1 MKILRIQGKNLAS
14 IAGEFDIDFTAAP
27 LRSAGIFAICGPT
40 GAGKSTILDAICL
53 ALFNNMPR
61 TTGIEGTKMPDV
73 GQEFIQ
79 QGDRRQILRRGT
91 AEAMAAV
98 EFIAVDGKSY
108 RSVWRV
114 WRANNKISGKLQ
126 PAELR
131 VYPLGDP
138 SPITTGISESENKL
152 IQLIGLNYNQFTR
165 TVLLAQNEF
174 ARFLKA
180 RKEEKAEVL
189 EKLTGTEIYSV
200 ISNTVYSKTT
210 AIRNEWKELS
220 ARMGNIRLLTQEEIE
235 TLQQQSAKLLKH
247 EKALQQKNEEI
258 QRKIRWIEQ
267 LEQINQSKS
276 EAQATLSDAQKVQAE
291 AQAQSVWLQQM
302 ESIESSRL
310 FWIEKNECTTHL
322 VSQTELL
329 RQTEQALSDLNE
341 KATQTLQSV
350 ERQKSLVNQYTT
362 QYNKLKPELLE
373 SRRLDIGIVNA
384 RQVEQE
390 SRKTLTDLQDKI
402 KVHQKIQD
410 SRYSRILQQRELDD
424 KLKEWFRKNRQ
435 HEQMCL
441 NIKLIESFLDTAYT
455 QRLQVIENQSLYTST
470 LQQLTVS
477 RQQLELQRRE
487 IETSIQRHN
496 DLLQLRQQ
504 QQISVNRF
512 PISELRNRKE
522 QLRLQR
528 ERLLQEITLTEKL
541 DKTRQE
547 LRKRQDKLQQ
557 QQQNLQAL
565 KVRLTEYKKEIE
577 IAEIK
582 YTTIRHTLEQ
592 ARLSVSENVVR
603 LRAQLEE
610 NTPCPVCGSQSHPY
624 AAHHPLADGLL
635 ETLEKEVRQHE
646 AAYNRLKT
654 ENARLE
660 AEHRYLGEV
669 LPVLQNEKYESQEEC
684 EEIHQQIKELNSD
697 RSVSNGQNRI
707 NLREQ
712 LNISQKEL
720 ESICLKENEWEQRQ
734 HQLETLQKELDK
746 IQNQNNALQKTFQ
759 QTQEKV
765 VGQATELSKLQEIIE
780 GLKVQQNISLEKVAP
795 FMHAPTWRQRWEDNY
810 PDLKQELTT
819 AAQKWQTKTL
829 QSAENE
835 KLLLQSV
842 AEYEENQKNLE
853 SFRQSETEAAEALK
867 KRSEETLSFIRK
879 RARLLQGQTVDE
891 TERYWQELTERA
903 TQELET
909 AIRQKEQ
916 LSGQSEQLKG
926 KITQL
931 RTTCDQYHKRLE
943 KATRQLG
950 EWLEKYNR
958 TAPAQ
963 LTEATLISL
972 LQVAPEKIREER
984 ERQNHLRDK
993 VTTAL
998 ATLRE
1003 REKQLADHL
1012 QSPGRPDPQSE
1023 SLSSL
1028 QRQYTA
1034 LQEESERILQ
1044 QKTEVLAT
1052 LHTQEENQKQAA
1064 TLKDTLDAKT
1074 KLLNQWSKLDD
1085 LIGSQSGYKFK
1096 EIAQGYTLDILLSYA
1111 NIQLREL
1118 TSRYQLQRI
1127 PDELALQVIDHDL
1140 CDEARSVFS
1149 LSGGESFL
1157 ISLALALGLSSF
1169 SSRNHFEEN
1178 LFIDEGFGTLDSE
1191 TLQIVM
1197 EALER
1202 LRSQGR
1208 QVGIISHV
1216 QELPE
1221 RIPAKICLVKT
1232 GNGKSKVVV
1241 E

>member
-258 QRKIRWIEQ
+258 HRKIRWIEQ

-373 SRRLDIGIVNA
+373 ARRLDIGIVNA

-684 EEIHQQIKELNSD
+684 EEICQ
-697 RSVSNGQNRI
+697 
-707 NLREQ
+707 
-712 LNISQKEL
+712 
-720 ESICLKENEWEQRQ
+720 
-734 HQLETLQKELDK
+734 
-746 IQNQNNALQKTFQ
+746 
-759 QTQEKV
+759 
-765 VGQATELSKLQEIIE
+765 
-780 GLKVQQNISLEKVAP
+780 
-795 FMHAPTWRQRWEDNY
+795 
-810 PDLKQELTT
+810 
-819 AAQKWQTKTL
+819 
-829 QSAENE
+829 
-835 KLLLQSV
+835 
-842 AEYEENQKNLE
+842 
-853 SFRQSETEAAEALK
+853 
-867 KRSEETLSFIRK
+867 
-879 RARLLQGQTVDE
+879 
-891 TERYWQELTERA
+891 
-903 TQELET
+903 
-909 AIRQKEQ
+909 
-916 LSGQSEQLKG
+916 
-926 KITQL
+926 
-931 RTTCDQYHKRLE
+931 
-943 KATRQLG
+943 
-950 EWLEKYNR
+950 
-958 TAPAQ
+958 
-963 LTEATLISL
+963 
-972 LQVAPEKIREER
+972 
-984 ERQNHLRDK
+984 
-993 VTTAL
+993 
-998 ATLRE
+998 
-1003 REKQLADHL
+1003 
-1012 QSPGRPDPQSE
+1012 
-1023 SLSSL
+1023 
-1028 QRQYTA
+1028 
-1034 LQEESERILQ
+1034 
-1044 QKTEVLAT
+1044 
-1052 LHTQEENQKQAA
+1052 
-1064 TLKDTLDAKT
+1064 
-1074 KLLNQWSKLDD
+1074 
-1085 LIGSQSGYKFK
+1085 
-1096 EIAQGYTLDILLSYA
+1096 
-1111 NIQLREL
+1111 
-1118 TSRYQLQRI
+1118 
-1127 PDELALQVIDHDL
+1127 
-1140 CDEARSVFS
+1140 
-1149 LSGGESFL
+1149 
-1157 ISLALALGLSSF
+1157 
-1169 SSRNHFEEN
+1169 
-1178 LFIDEGFGTLDSE
+1178 
-1191 TLQIVM
+1191 
-1197 EALER
+1197 
-1202 LRSQGR
+1202 
-1208 QVGIISHV
+1208 
-1216 QELPE
+1216 
-1221 RIPAKICLVKT
+1221 
-1232 GNGKSKVVV
+1232 
-1241 E
+1241 

>member
-27 LRSAGIFAICGPT
+27 LRAAGIFAICGPT

-61 TTGIEGTKMPDV
+61 ATAIENTKMPDV

-91 AEAMAAV
+91 AEALAAV

-114 WRANNKISGKLQ
+114 WRANNKINGKLQ

-131 VYPLGDP
+131 VYHLDDP
-138 SPITTGISESENKL
+138 SPITTGISEAENKL

-165 TVLLAQNEF
+165 TVLLPQNEF

-200 ISNTVYSKTT
+200 ISNMVYTKTT

-220 ARMGNIRLLTQEEIE
+220 ARMGNIRLLPQEELEI
-235 TLQQQSAKLLKH
+235 LQQQLAELLKS
-247 EKALQQKNEEI
+247 EKILQQKNEEI
-258 QRKIRWIEQ
+258 KYKIHWIEQ
-267 LEQINQSKS
+267 LEQINLSKLK
-276 EAQATLSDAQKVQAE
+276 AQRLLSNAKKTQAE
-291 AQAQSVWLQQM
+291 TQDQAVWLQQ
-302 ESIESSRL
+302 IESVEGCRS
-310 FWIEKNECTTHL
+310 FWIEKNEYTTHL
-322 VSQTELL
+322 VKQTELL
-329 RQTEQALSDLNE
+329 QQTEQTLSDLNE
-341 KATQTLQSV
+341 KTAQTLQLV
-350 ERQKSLVNQYTT
+350 DRQKSLVNQYKI
-362 QYNKLKPELLE
+362 QYNKLKPELVE
-373 SRRLDIGIVNA
+373 ARRLDIGIVNA
-384 RQVEQE
+384 RQAEQE
-390 SRKTLTDLQDKI
+390 SRKILSDLQDKI
-402 KVHQKIQD
+402 KTHQRIQE
-410 SRYSRILQQRELDD
+410 SRYSRILEQREVDE
-424 KLKEWFRKNRQ
+424 KLKEWFEKNRQ

-441 NIKLIESFLDTAYT
+441 NIKLIESFLDTAYS
-455 QRLQVIENQSLYTST
+455 QRLQVIKNQSLYTST
-470 LQQLTVS
+470 LQQLTES
-477 RQQLELQRRE
+477 QQQLELQRQE
-487 IETSIQRHN
+487 IETFTQHHH
-496 DLLQLRQQ
+496 DLSQLRLQQ
-504 QQISVNRF
+504 QAAVNRF
-512 PISELRNRKE
+512 PINELRNRKE

-528 ERLLQEITLTEKL
+528 ERLLQEITLTATL
-541 DKTRQE
+541 DKKQQE
-547 LRKRQDKLQQ
+547 LKKKQDKLQQ
-557 QQQNLQAL
+557 EQQNLQTL
-565 KVRLTEYKKEIE
+565 GVRLSEYEKEIE
-577 IAEIK
+577 IAEIR
-582 YTTIRHTLEQ
+582 YTTLRNSLEQ
-592 ARLSVSENVVR
+592 SRLSVSENVVR

-610 NTPCPVCGSQSHPY
+610 NTPCPVCGNPIHPY
-624 AAHHPLADGLL
+624 VDHHPVADSLL
-635 ETLEKEVRQHE
+635 ETLEKEVSQHE
-646 AAYNRLKT
+646 VTYNRLKT
-654 ENARLE
+654 EKARLE
-660 AEHRYLGEV
+660 AQHQYLGEA
-669 LPVLQNEKYESQEEC
+669 LPVLKKEECVLQKEC
-684 EEIHQQIKELNSD
+684 EELCCQIRRLYSD
-697 RSVSNGQNRI
+697 IGIPNGQNRI
-707 NLREQ
+707 NLKEQ

-720 ESICLKENEWEQRQ
+720 ESICMQENEWEQQQ
-734 HQLETLQKELDK
+734 HQLETLQKELDELQ
-746 IQNQNNALQKTFQ
+746 IQNNALQKTFQ

-765 VGQATELSKLQEIIE
+765 VGQASELSKLQEIIE
-780 GLKVQQNISLEKVAP
+780 SLKVQQNVSLEKVAP
-795 FMHAPTWRQRWEDNY
+795 FMHTPTWRQRWEDNY
-810 PDLKQELTT
+810 PELKQELIT

-835 KLLLQSV
+835 KQLLQSE
-842 AEYEENQKNLE
+842 AEYKENQKNLE
-853 SFRQSETEAAEALK
+853 AFCHSETEAAETVK
-867 KRSEETLSFIRK
+867 KRSKETLSFIRE
-879 RARLLQGQTVDE
+879 RSLLLQGQTVDE
-891 TERYWQELTERA
+891 TERYWQELTEKA
-903 TQELET
+903 TQELDT
-909 AIRQKEQ
+909 ALRQKEQ
-916 LSGQSEQLKG
+916 FSGQSEQLKG
-926 KITQL
+926 KVTQL
-931 RTTCDQYHKRLE
+931 RTNCNQYQEHLKE
-943 KATRQLG
+943 TTRQLG
-950 EWLEKYNR
+950 EWLEKYNQ
-958 TAPAQ
+958 TAPAP

-972 LQVAPEKIREER
+972 LQVTSEKIREER
-984 ERQNHLRDK
+984 ERQNRLRDQ

-1012 QSPGRPDPQSE
+1012 QSPGRPDPQTE

-1028 QRQYTA
+1028 QNQYNA
-1034 LQEESERILQ
+1034 SQEESDRILQ
-1044 QKTEVLAT
+1044 QKTEISAT
-1052 LHTQEENQKQAA
+1052 LHTQEENRKQAA
-1064 TLKDTLDAKT
+1064 SVKDILDAKT
-1074 KLLNQWSKLDD
+1074 ELLNQWSKLDE

-1111 NIQLREL
+1111 NVQLREL

-1127 PDELALQVIDHDL
+1127 PDQLALQVIDHDL
-1140 CDEARSVFS
+1140 CDEVRSVFS

-1169 SSRNHFEEN
+1169 STRNHFEEN

-1216 QELPE
+1216 QELTE